1 MSLTNV
7 EIETLAKKMRI
18 PLEFVGYKDE
28 LLCMKPKMN
37 KAYIINLE
45 DEFDENGRHND
56 GSHWVSLLTKQDAK
70 GNPHYFYFDSYGC
83 QAPKAVQEFV
93 GMQQIPYNTKDIQGL
108 LSSVCGYFCLAIAH
122 FVFSSEHRLGN
133 FYSDINNFLE
143 MFQDM
148 SKTMDFHINEP
159 ILKCFFQST
168 NPAERI
174 PIQNLHAITELNKEE
189 AISLGLK

>member
-28 LLCMKPKMN
+28 LLCLKPKMN

-45 DEFDENGRHND
+45 DEFDEDGRRND

-93 GMQQIPYNTKDIQGL
+93 GMTQIPYNTKDIQGL
-108 LSSVCGYFCLAIAH
+108 LSSVCGYFCLA
-122 FVFSSEHRLGN
+122 
-133 FYSDINNFLE
+133 
-143 MFQDM
+143 
-148 SKTMDFHINEP
+148 
-159 ILKCFFQST
+159 
-168 NPAERI
+168 
-174 PIQNLHAITELNKEE
+174 
-189 AISLGLK
+189 